1 MNLTKFLA
9 ALLLVFPLQAVSDES
24 ISDRLKK
31 LPPEEWVYQ
40 ALTVVDVA
48 QTMRALDH
56 PCGCYYE
63 TNPLYGKNPSDFQI
77 VATTLAFSAAHA
89 YLVLRMVETNQP
101 KWLIKTVTYTSIA
114 VRAGVVYHNFQIGI
128 RF

>member
-1 MNLTKFLA
+1 MKKIALMVV
-9 ALLLVFPLQAVSDES
+9 LLLTTLSVEAET
-24 ISDRLKK
+24 ITERLKK

-63 TNPLYGKNPSDFQI
+63 ANPLYGKNPSDFQI
-77 VATTLAFSAAHA
+77 IATTLAFNAAHA
-89 YLVLRMVETNQP
+89 YIVLRMVETDQP
-101 KWLIKTVTYTSIA
+101 EWLIKAVTYTSIA
-114 VRAGVVYHNFQIGI
+114 VRAGIVYHNFQIGI

>member
-1 MNLTKFLA
+1 MNKI
-9 ALLLVFPLQAVSDES
+9 LLIIILSLVSLSTEAET
-24 ISDRLKK
+24 ITERLKK

-63 TNPLYGKNPSDFQI
+63 QNSLYGKNPSDFQL
-77 VATTLAFSAAHA
+77 VATSLAFNAAHA
-89 YLVLRMVETNQP
+89 YLVLRMVETGQP
-101 KWLIKTVTYTSIA
+101 EWLIKTVTYGSIA
-114 VRAGVVYHNFQIGI
+114 VRAGVVYHNFSIGI

>member
-1 MNLTKFLA
+1 MNKI
-9 ALLLVFPLQAVSDES
+9 LLIIILSLVSLSTEAET
-24 ISDRLKK
+24 ITERLKK

-63 TNPLYGKNPSDFQI
+63 ANSLYGKNPSDFQL
-77 VATTLAFSAAHA
+77 VATSLAFNAAHA
-89 YLVLRMVETNQP
+89 YLVLRMVETGQP
-101 KWLIKTVTYTSIA
+101 EWLIKTVTYTSIA
-114 VRAGVVYHNFQIGI
+114 VRAGVVYHNFSIGI

>member
-1 MNLTKFLA
+1 MNKILLIIILSLA
-9 ALLLVFPLQAVSDES
+9 SLSTEAET
-24 ISDRLKK
+24 ITERLKK

-63 TNPLYGKNPSDFQI
+63 ANPLYGKNPSDFQI
-77 VATTLAFSAAHA
+77 VATTLAFNAAHA
-89 YLVLRMVETNQP
+89 YLVLRMVETGQP
-101 KWLIKTVTYTSIA
+101 EWLIKTVTYGSIA
-114 VRAGVVYHNFQIGI
+114 VRAGVVYHNFSIGI

>member
-1 MNLTKFLA
+1 MKLKNFLV
-9 ALLLVFPLQAVSDES
+9 ALLLLLPLQSIADES
-24 ISDRLKK
+24 IADRLKK

-56 PCGCYYE
+56 PCQCYYE
-63 TNPLYGKNPSDFQI
+63 QNPLFGKNPSDFQI
-77 VATTLAFSAAHA
+77 VATTLAFNAAHA

>member
-1 MNLTKFLA
+1 MKILG
-9 ALLLVFPLQAVSDES
+9 LLLLLFSFNVSAEET
-24 ISDRLKK
+24 IADRLKK

-56 PCGCYYE
+56 PCQCYYE
-63 TNPLYGKNPSDFQI
+63 QNPLFGKNPSDFQI
-77 VATTLAFSAAHA
+77 IATTLAFNAAHA
-89 YLVLRMVETNQP
+89 YLVLRMVETGQP
-101 KWLIKTVTYTSIA
+101 DWLIKTVTYTSIA
-114 VRAGVVYHNFQIGI
+114 VRAGVVYHNFHIGI

>member
-1 MNLTKFLA
+1 MNKILLIIILSLA
-9 ALLLVFPLQAVSDES
+9 SLSTEAET
-24 ISDRLKK
+24 ITERLKK

-63 TNPLYGKNPSDFQI
+63 ANPLYGKNPSDFQI
-77 VATTLAFSAAHA
+77 VATTLAFNAAHA
-89 YLVLRMVETNQP
+89 YLVLRMVETDQP
-101 KWLIKTVTYTSIA
+101 EWLIKTVTYGSIA
-114 VRAGVVYHNFQIGI
+114 VRAGVVYHNFSIGI